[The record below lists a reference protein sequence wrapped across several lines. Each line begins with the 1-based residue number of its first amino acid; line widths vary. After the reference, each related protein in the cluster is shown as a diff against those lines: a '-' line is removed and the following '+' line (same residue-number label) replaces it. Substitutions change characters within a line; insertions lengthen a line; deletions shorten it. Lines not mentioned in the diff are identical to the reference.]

1 MIVKTETM
9 KKLLLSLL
17 CLTTVS
23 AHASHVREEIS
34 MTCTY
39 QDLTAQ
45 NSRPKQSVCGW
56 PQWESSHV
64 YDKQRGGYVA
74 GNGEAYRL
82 SGGKTVTFSY
92 EAFMKSEGSG
102 PEIGKWIHS
111 PKQMNG
117 RAYRTTERQIQGK
130 LWTCHRSAT
139 EELCVQAAF

>member
-1 MIVKTETM
+1 M
-9 KKLLLSLL
+9 KKLFLTLFFLSAA
-17 CLTTVS
+17 S
-23 AHASHVREEIS
+23 AHASHVYEDIDRI
-34 MTCTY
+34 CTY

-56 PQWESSHV
+56 SQWESSHV

-74 GNGEAYRL
+74 GNGEEYRL
-82 SGGKTVTFSY
+82 PGGKTVTFSY

-102 PEIGKWIHS
+102 PEIGKWTHS

-130 LWTCHRSAT
+130 RWTCHRSAT

>member
-1 MIVKTETM
+1 MKM
-9 KKLLLSLL
+9 KKLLLTLL

-23 AHASHVREEIS
+23 TYASHVYEDIDRI
-34 MTCTY
+34 CTY

-56 PQWESSHV
+56 SQWESSHV

-74 GNGEAYRL
+74 GNGEEYRL
-82 SGGKTVTFSY
+82 PGGKTVTFSY
-92 EAFMKSEGSG
+92 EAFMKAAESA
-102 PEIGKWIHS
+102 PETGEWTHS

-130 LWTCHRSAT
+130 RWTCHRSAT

>member
-1 MIVKTETM
+1 M

-23 AHASHVREEIS
+23 AHASHVYEDIDRI
-34 MTCTY
+34 CTY
-39 QDLTAQ
+39 QDLTTQ

-56 PQWESSHV
+56 SQWESSHM

-74 GNGEAYRL
+74 GNGKAYRL
-82 SGGKTVTFSY
+82 PGGKTVTFSY

-102 PEIGKWIHS
+102 PEIGKWAHS

-117 RAYRTTERQIQGK
+117 KAFHTTERQIQGK
-130 LWTCHRSAT
+130 RWTCHRSAT

>member
-1 MIVKTETM
+1 MKM
-9 KKLLLSLL
+9 KKLFLTLFFLSAA
-17 CLTTVS
+17 S
-23 AHASHVREEIS
+23 AHASHVYEDIDRI
-34 MTCTY
+34 CTY

-56 PQWESSHV
+56 SQWESSHV

-74 GNGEAYRL
+74 GNGEEYRL
-82 SGGKTVTFSY
+82 PGGKTVTVSY
-92 EAFMKSEGSG
+92 EAFMKATESA
-102 PEIGKWIHS
+102 PETGEWTHS

-130 LWTCHRSAT
+130 RWTCHRSAT

>member
-1 MIVKTETM
+1 M
-9 KKLLLSLL
+9 KKLFLTLFFLSAA
-17 CLTTVS
+17 S
-23 AHASHVREEIS
+23 AHASHVYEDIDRI
-34 MTCTY
+34 CTY

-56 PQWESSHV
+56 SQWESSHV

-82 SGGKTVTFSY
+82 PGGKTVTFSY

-117 RAYRTTERQIQGK
+117 RAYHTTERQIQGK
-130 LWTCHRSAT
+130 RWTCYRSAT
-139 EELCVQAAF
+139 EELYVQAAF

>member
-1 MIVKTETM
+1 M
-9 KKLLLSLL
+9 KKLF
-17 CLTTVS
+17 LTLFFLYAAS
-23 AHASHVREEIS
+23 AHASHVYEDIDRI
-34 MTCTY
+34 CTY

-56 PQWESSHV
+56 SQWESSHV

-74 GNGEAYRL
+74 GNGEEYRL
-82 SGGKTVTFSY
+82 LGGKTVTFSY

-102 PEIGKWIHS
+102 PEIGKWTHS

-117 RAYRTTERQIQGK
+117 RAYRSTERQIQGK
-130 LWTCHRSAT
+130 RWTCHRSAT

>member
-1 MIVKTETM
+1 M
-9 KKLLLSLL
+9 KKLFLTLFFLSAA
-17 CLTTVS
+17 S
-23 AHASHVREEIS
+23 AHASHVYEDIDRI
-34 MTCTY
+34 CTY

-56 PQWESSHV
+56 SQWESSHV

-74 GNGEAYRL
+74 GNGEEYRL
-82 SGGKTVTFSY
+82 PGGKTVTFSY

-102 PEIGKWIHS
+102 PEIGKWTHS

-117 RAYRTTERQIQGK
+117 RAYRLTERQIQGK
-130 LWTCHRSAT
+130 RWTCHRSAT

>member
-1 MIVKTETM
+1 M

-23 AHASHVREEIS
+23 AHASHVYEDIDRI
-34 MTCTY
+34 CTY

-56 PQWESSHV
+56 SQWESSHV

-82 SGGKTVTFSY
+82 RGGKTVTFSY

-102 PEIGKWIHS
+102 PEIGKWTHS

-117 RAYRTTERQIQGK
+117 RAYRTTTERQIQGK
-130 LWTCHRSAT
+130 RWTCHRSAT

>member
-1 MIVKTETM
+1 M
-9 KKLLLSLL
+9 KKLLLTLL

-23 AHASHVREEIS
+23 TYASHVYEDIDRI
-34 MTCTY
+34 CTY

-56 PQWESSHV
+56 SQWESSHV
-64 YDKQRGGYVA
+64 YDKQRGGYMA

-82 SGGKTVTFSY
+82 RGGKTVTFSY

-102 PEIGKWIHS
+102 PEIGKWTHS

-117 RAYRTTERQIQGK
+117 KAFHTTERQIQGK
-130 LWTCHRSAT
+130 RWTCHRSAT

>member
-1 MIVKTETM
+1 M

-23 AHASHVREEIS
+23 AHASHVYEDIDRI
-34 MTCTY
+34 CTY
-39 QDLTAQ
+39 QDLTTQ

-56 PQWESSHV
+56 SQWESSHV
-64 YDKQRGGYVA
+64 YDKQRGGYMA
-74 GNGEAYRL
+74 GNGEEYRL
-82 SGGKTVTFSY
+82 PGGKTVTFSY

-102 PEIGKWIHS
+102 PEIGKWTHS

-117 RAYRTTERQIQGK
+117 RDYRSTERQIQGK
-130 LWTCHRSAT
+130 RWACHRSAT

>member
-1 MIVKTETM
+1 MKM
-9 KKLLLSLL
+9 KKLFLTLFFLSAA
-17 CLTTVS
+17 S
-23 AHASHVREEIS
+23 AHASHVYEDIDRI
-34 MTCTY
+34 CTY

-56 PQWESSHV
+56 SQWESSHV

-82 SGGKTVTFSY
+82 RGGKTVTFSY
-92 EAFMKSEGSG
+92 EAFMKAAESA
-102 PEIGKWIHS
+102 PETGEWTHS

-130 LWTCHRSAT
+130 RWTCHRSAT

>member
-1 MIVKTETM
+1 M
-9 KKLLLSLL
+9 KKLFLTLFFLSAA
-17 CLTTVS
+17 S
-23 AHASHVREEIS
+23 AHASHVYEDIDRI
-34 MTCTY
+34 CTY

-56 PQWESSHV
+56 SQWESSHV

-102 PEIGKWIHS
+102 PEIGKWTHS

-117 RAYRTTERQIQGK
+117 RAYRSTERQIQGK
-130 LWTCHRSAT
+130 RWTCHRSAT

>member
-1 MIVKTETM
+1 M

-23 AHASHVREEIS
+23 AHASHVYEGIDKV
-34 MTCTY
+34 CTY

-56 PQWESSHV
+56 SQWESSHV
-64 YDKQRGGYVA
+64 YDKQRGGYMA

-82 SGGKTVTFSY
+82 RGGKTVTFSY

-102 PEIGKWIHS
+102 PEIGKWTHS

-117 RAYRTTERQIQGK
+117 KAFHTTERQIQGK
-130 LWTCHRSAT
+130 RWTCHRSAT

>member
-1 MIVKTETM
+1 MKM
-9 KKLLLSLL
+9 KKLFLTLFFLSAA
-17 CLTTVS
+17 S
-23 AHASHVREEIS
+23 AHASHVYEDIDRI
-34 MTCTY
+34 CTY
-39 QDLTAQ
+39 QDLTTQ

-56 PQWESSHV
+56 SQWESSHV

-82 SGGKTVTFSY
+82 PGGKTVTFSY

-102 PEIGKWIHS
+102 PEIGKWTHS

-117 RAYRTTERQIQGK
+117 RAYRSTERQIQGK
-130 LWTCHRSAT
+130 RWTCHRSAT

>member
-1 MIVKTETM
+1 M
-9 KKLLLSLL
+9 KKLLLTLL

-23 AHASHVREEIS
+23 TYASHVYEDIDRI
-34 MTCTY
+34 CTY
-39 QDLTAQ
+39 QDLTTQ

-56 PQWESSHV
+56 SQWESSHV

-82 SGGKTVTFSY
+82 PGGKTVTFSY

-102 PEIGKWIHS
+102 PEIGKWTHS

-117 RAYRTTERQIQGK
+117 RAYRSTERQIQGK
-130 LWTCHRSAT
+130 RWTCHRSAT